1 MKLDLEE
8 VEVIVRDVKGTSAD
22 TAAENIV
29 RKQLS
34 PLGEARAVGAML
46 EEGLTLDGAAEA
58 LGWTRELVRHGRSND
73 APMGYLPVLT
83 NLTHWPWFL
92 NLVPKFFQPPFLH

>member
-1 MKLDLEE
+1 METDDLTGRLGRAQDLGLDALAARLSQDDGGRGHGDAA
-8 VEVIVRDVKGTSAD
+8 VRRGRDNGMSEQAPG
-22 TAAENIV
+22 APQRPPE
-29 RKQLS
+29 
-34 PLGEARAVGAML
+34 PL
-46 EEGLTLDGAAEA
+46 T
-58 LGWTRELVRHGRSND
+58 SND